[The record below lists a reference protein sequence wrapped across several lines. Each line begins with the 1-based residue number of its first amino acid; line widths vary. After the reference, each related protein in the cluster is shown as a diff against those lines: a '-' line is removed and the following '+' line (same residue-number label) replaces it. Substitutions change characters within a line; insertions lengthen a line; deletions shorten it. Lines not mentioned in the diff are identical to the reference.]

1 MASKWQPPTL
11 PSTVK
16 YFYGR
21 VTREEAECIL
31 QGHGTTEG
39 LYLLRESIGV
49 LGNFAISICHNGNI
63 HHYAIEKQH
72 DGQYRIGQ
80 GRPCIGPVELIQHH
94 SVEIDG
100 FITIP
105 THPCNR
111 LPGQSP
117 IAFRGMTY
125 VDLENALLTKAEKEK
140 IKPESIFGAQRQH
153 LILKVAMDLHQKQ
166 PWFHNKVSRDEALQR
181 LERDPDRQN
190 GKFLVRLRD
199 DKKSFALTLMY
210 MNEPRH
216 YIIQKQTDDKLG
228 IPEGPKFD
236 CLLMMIDH
244 YHNKSDGL
252 LCKLTSPCVVPGYDT
267 KKLSK
272 YLESCSNN
280 VSYTSSTHVRRQNS
294 GDNNPRSP
302 TQTMGGASRGSS
314 TKRPLPKAPSDNT
327 NTAKT
332 NGAAHHP
339 SLPSPQ
345 RPNRPPL
352 PAREVLARGEWDPP
366 EATARGKIVM
376 DDVDSK
382 IYDTVPRNKET
393 FNLSRDQI
401 IMEGDLG
408 SGQFGS
414 VRKGTC
420 TLRGGKKIPVAVKTL
435 KNEDVSGQV
444 EMKKEAEFMSQ
455 LVNPYIVRMIGVCS
469 AESIMLVLE
478 LLPCGPLNSYLKH
491 HKDTPQ
497 WNVCEFMWQV
507 AEGMKFLSGKK
518 FVHRD
523 LAARNVLLSNP
534 HTAKI
539 SDFGMSKALGRE
551 GNYYEASEAGRWPL
565 KWYAPEC
572 VYYWKFD
579 TKSDVWSYGVTLW
592 EATSYGE
599 KPYRRMKGQEILEF
613 VENGSRLAKPESCP
627 EGIYLIMMECW
638 QYDKKERPSFSDLAV
653 KMEYQYKSLQQDGY

>member
-1 MASKWQPPTL
+1 MATSWPPIL

-21 VTREEAECIL
+21 ITREEAECIL
-31 QGHGTTEG
+31 QGHGATEG

-49 LGNFAISICHNGNI
+49 LGNFAISICHNSNI

-94 SVEIDG
+94 RVDIDG
-100 FITIP
+100 FITVP

-153 LILKVAMDLHQKQ
+153 LILKVALDLHQKQ
-166 PWFHNKVSRDEALQR
+166 PWFHNRISRDEALQR
-181 LERDPDRQN
+181 LQRDSDHQN

-216 YIIQKQTDDKLG
+216 YIIQKQSGDDKLG

-280 VSYTSSTHVRRQNS
+280 VSYTSSAILQRQSS
-294 GDNNPRSP
+294 GERNQPLSP
-302 TQTMGGASRGSS
+302 TSRTPS
-314 TKRPLPKAPSDNT
+314 TKRQLPATPKEATKVVNQ
-327 NTAKT
+327 
-332 NGAAHHP
+332 NGAANRP
-339 SLPSPQ
+339 SLPSSR
-345 RPNRPPL
+345 RPSLPPL
-352 PAREVLARGEWDPP
+352 PARDVLIRGEWDPP
-366 EATARGKIVM
+366 EANSRSRIAM
-376 DDVDSK
+376 DEVDSK

-401 IMEGDLG
+401 VLEGDLG

-414 VRKGTC
+414 VKKGNC
-420 TLRGGKKIPVAVKTL
+420 TLRSGKVIPVAVKTL
-435 KNEDVSGQV
+435 KNEDISGQA
-444 EMKKEAEFMSQ
+444 EMKREAELMSQ

-469 AESIMLVLE
+469 ADNIMLVLE
-478 LLPCGPLNSYLKH
+478 LLPSGPLNSYLKS
-491 HKDTPQ
+491 HKETPQ
-497 WNVCEFMWQV
+497 WNVCELMWQV
-507 AEGMKFLSGKK
+507 AEGMNFLSSKN

-613 VENGSRLAKPESCP
+613 VESGRRLDRPEQCP
-627 EGIYLIMMECW
+627 DDIYRIMMECW
-638 QYDKKERPSFSDLAV
+638 RYEKRERPSFSELAV
-653 KMEYQYKSLQQDGY
+653 KMEYQFKSLQQDNY

>member
-1 MASKWQPPTL
+1 MANWQPPIL

-21 VTREEAECIL
+21 ITREEAEDIL
-31 QGHGTTEG
+31 KGHGLTEG

-49 LGNFAISICHNGNI
+49 LGNFAISICHNRNI

-80 GRPCIGPVELIQHH
+80 GRKCIGPVELIQHH
-94 SVEIDG
+94 RSEIDG

-105 THPCNR
+105 TDPCNR

-125 VDLENALLTKAEKEK
+125 VDLENALLTMAEKEK

-153 LILKVAMDLHQKQ
+153 LILKVAHDLHLKQ
-166 PWFHNKVSRDEALQR
+166 PWFHNKISRDEALKR
-181 LERDPDRQN
+181 LTRDPDKQN

-216 YIIQKQTDDKLG
+216 YIIQKQTDNKLG

-252 LCKLTSPCVVPGYDT
+252 LCKLTSPCVAPGYDA

-280 VSYTSSTHVRRQNS
+280 VSYISHQQGQNMR
-294 GDNNPRSP
+294 DDNPRSP
-302 TQTMGGASRGSS
+302 IQPKAATSRIPSM
-314 TKRPLPKAPSDNT
+314 KRPLPLAPNEHSSQ
-327 NTAKT
+327 
-332 NGAAHHP
+332 NGAARGS
-339 SLPSPQ
+339 SLPSPD
-345 RPNRPPL
+345 RPSLPP
-352 PAREVLARGEWDPP
+352 RKVLERGEWEPP
-366 EATARGKIVM
+366 DTEDHDRSKFNMEPV
-376 DDVDSK
+376 DDK

-401 IMEGDLG
+401 ILEGDLG

-414 VRKGTC
+414 VKKGMC
-420 TLRGGKKIPVAVKTL
+420 KLRGGKKIPVAVKTL
-435 KNEDVSGQV
+435 KNEDISGQE

-478 LLPCGPLNSYLKH
+478 LLPCGPLNSYLKN

-497 WNVCEFMWQV
+497 WNVCELMWQV
-507 AEGMKFLSGKK
+507 AEGMSFLSGKN

-599 KPYRRMKGQEILEF
+599 KPYRRMKGQQILEF
-613 VENGSRLAKPESCP
+613 VENGNRLDKPERCQ
-627 EGIYLIMMECW
+627 EDVYQIMLECW
-638 QYDKKERPSFSDLAV
+638 QFDKKQRPMFSELAV
-653 KMEYQYKSLQQDGY
+653 KMEYQYKSLQGDGY

>member
-1 MASKWQPPTL
+1 MANKGPWQPAIL
-11 PSTVK
+11 PSTVM

-31 QGHGTTEG
+31 QGHGALEG

-49 LGNFAISICHNGNI
+49 LGNFAISICHNNNV

-80 GRPCIGPVELIQHH
+80 GRPCNGPVELIQHH
-94 SVEIDG
+94 QVEIDG

-166 PWFHNKVSRDEALQR
+166 PWFHNRISRDEALQR
-181 LERDPDRQN
+181 LERDQDHQN

-199 DKKSFALTLMY
+199 DKRSFALTLMY
-210 MNEPRH
+210 TNEPRH
-216 YIIQKQTDDKLG
+216 YIIQKQPGDNKLG

-267 KKLSK
+267 KRLSK

-280 VSYTSSTHVRRQNS
+280 VNYTSVSSIVRNNSTS
-294 GDNNPRSP
+294 RSSNLE
-302 TQTMGGASRGSS
+302 TGGASRSGS
-314 TKRPLPKAPSDNT
+314 TKRALPPAPKGKAS
-327 NTAKT
+327 TAKQ
-332 NGAAHHP
+332 NGASNRP
-339 SLPSPQ
+339 SLPSSR
-345 RPNRPPL
+345 RPGLPPL
-352 PAREVLARGEWDPP
+352 PAQDVLARGEWDPP
-366 EATARGKIVM
+366 EHTSRNGM
-376 DDVDSK
+376 DMDEVDSK

-393 FNLSRDQI
+393 FNLRRDQI
-401 IMEGDLG
+401 TLEGDLG

-414 VRKGTC
+414 VKKGMC
-420 TLRGGKKIPVAVKTL
+420 SIRGGQTIPVAVKTL
-435 KNEDVSGQV
+435 KNEDVSGQA
-444 EMKKEAEFMSQ
+444 EMMKEAEFMSQ
-455 LVNPYIVRMIGVCS
+455 LTNPYIVRMIGVCK

-478 LLPCGPLNSYLKH
+478 LLPCGPLNSYLKQN
-491 HKDTPQ
+491 KDTPQ
-497 WNVCEFMWQV
+497 WNVCELMWQV
-507 AEGMKFLSGKK
+507 AEGMNFLSGKK

-523 LAARNVLLSNP
+523 LAARNVLLSNR

-599 KPYRRMKGQEILEF
+599 KPYRKMKGQEILEF
-613 VENGSRLAKPESCP
+613 VENNNRLTKPEHCP
-627 EGIYLIMMECW
+627 EDIYVIMLECW
-638 QYDKKERPSFSDLAV
+638 KYDKKERPSFSELAV
-653 KMEYQYKSLQQDGY
+653 KMEYQYRSLKENGG